1 MTQQKI
7 KQEKIIVT
15 FFIFVM
21 MLVEASLL
29 LWTGALELERILFYL
44 ALFIYQIRFLYL
56 NWIVKPN
63 RLTFQASSSQK
74 KPLLMDYTLN
84 FLFFIIFPMGYTY
97 LHETF
102 YANWNLGR
110 TVQVI
115 IFSLYVIGTLI
126 TLVSEA
132 QRKHVKQQNPTLNYR
147 FYGLFKYAICI
158 NYFGEILALPSLFY
172 LASGSIIIFILMLL
186 QQVLDFV
193 FVQIPRQESYIKEH
207 YPDEAGKILSQKKLI
222 PFIY

>member
-15 FFIFVM
+15 FFIIVM

-29 LWTGALELERILFYL
+29 LWTGVLGLERILFYL

-74 KPLLMDYTLN
+74 NPLLMDYTLN

-132 QRKHVKQQNPTLNYR
+132 QRKHVKQHNPTLNYR

-158 NYFGEILALPSLFY
+158 NYFGEILALPGLFY

-193 FVQIPRQESYIKEH
+193 FVQIPRQESYIKAH
-207 YPDEAGKILSQKKLI
+207 YPDEAEKILSQKKLI